1 MENKTRTTNFVKII
15 VSFANVQKINEWVV
29 RLTTKLIL
37 LESLIPVI
45 CSKQLFVNKVRQNYQ
60 LWAIQTEV
68 GIDLTRKGS

>member
-1 MENKTRTTNFVKII
+1 MTDNLLVKWKTRLGQQILVKII
-15 VSFANVQKINEWVV
+15 VPFANVQKINEWVV

-60 LWAIQTEV
+60 L
-68 GIDLTRKGS
+68 